1 MKIRAYADLHLFY
14 SKDDMNRYIK
24 EELNILKETLIEDKP
39 DLLVFCGDLTHTSYN
54 SDDIRFIEIMKF
66 INSIVNICET
76 FKIPFRMIRGTV
88 SHDGKIVDILHNLY
102 KESSYVTFIT
112 KPYVEVFKGYKIR
125 YLPEQY
131 YPTYAEFKRECL
143 NEIVDI
149 TFFHGTVSGVLPMVK
164 QVDSVTNLPKSIV
177 INKNDL
183 INTTN
188 YFSAG
193 GHIHQHIDIDH
204 KIFYINSLTTHNFSD
219 IENIKGYME
228 FTINKNEFVYNYIAN
243 YDAPRYLEYTI
254 DNIHMKSNEDMKKYL
269 SDIILNVTTRDH
281 IRFTVNGKRNITGLS
296 NLALLKSLVKKYN
309 IKIKTVMEDNELIEN
324 LSSDY
329 DYFVDKSIPYSD
341 KISKLAYDKYGIT
354 LDSEFIS
361 EIIKIK

>member
-14 SKDDMNRYIK
+14 SKDDMNRYIT
-24 EELNILKETLIEDKP
+24 EELNTLKETLLEDKP

-66 INSIVNICET
+66 INSIVEICEKT
-76 FKIPFRMIRGTV
+76 KVPFRMIRGTV

-102 KESSYVTFIT
+102 KESKWVKFIT
-112 KPYVEVFKGYKIR
+112 KPYIENFSGYKIR

-131 YPTYAEFKRECL
+131 YPTYAEFKNDCL

-177 INKNDL
+177 IDKNDL
-183 INTTN
+183 INTTR

-193 GHIHQHIDIDH
+193 GHIHQHIDIEH

-219 IENIKGYME
+219 IDNIKGYME
-228 FTINKNEFVYNYIAN
+228 FTVNKNEFTYDYIAN
-243 YDAPRYLEYTI
+243 YNAPKYLEYTI
-254 DNIHMKSNEDMKKYL
+254 HNIHTKSAEDMKTY
-269 SDIILNVTTRDH
+269 IANIVLNVTPRDH
-281 IRFTVNGKRNITGLS
+281 IRFTVNGRRNMTGLA
-296 NLALLKSLVKKYN
+296 NLAILKSLVKKYN
-309 IKIKTVMEDNELIEN
+309 IKIKTVMEDNELTEN
-324 LSSDY
+324 LSSDF
-329 DYFVDKSIPYSD
+329 DYFVDKSISYSD
-341 KISKLAYDKYGIT
+341 KIAKLAYDKYGIT
-354 LDSEFIS
+354 LSNEFIS

>member
-1 MKIRAYADLHLFY
+1 MRIRTYADLHLFY
-14 SKDDMNRYIK
+14 SKDDMNRYIT
-24 EELNILKETLIEDKP
+24 EELNELKQNLMDDKP

-54 SDDIRFIEIMKF
+54 SDDVRFIEIMKF

-102 KESSYVTFIT
+102 KESKYVKFIT
-112 KPYVEVFKGYKIR
+112 KPFVEDFNGYKIR

-131 YPTYAEFKRECL
+131 YPTYSEFKRDCL
-143 NEIVDI
+143 QDIVDI

-183 INTTN
+183 INTTR

-193 GHIHQHIDIDH
+193 GHIHQHINIDD

-219 IENIKGYME
+219 IDNIKGYME
-228 FTINKNEFVYNYIAN
+228 FNVKKNEYEFDYIAN
-243 YDAPRYLEYTI
+243 YNAPKYIEYKI
-254 DNIHMKSNEDMKKYL
+254 DNIHNMSNEDIKRL
-269 SDIILNVTTRDH
+269 IANIVLEITTRDK

-296 NLALLKSLVKKYN
+296 NLALLKSLVKKYD

-329 DYFVDKSIPYSD
+329 DYFIDKSIPYAD
-341 KISKLAYDKYGIT
+341 KISKLAQDKYGIE
-354 LDSEFIS
+354 LDNEFITK
-361 EIIKIK
+361 IIKIL